1 MRIAMFDY
9 IVTAD
14 NAIGKCDLAIL
25 AALCD
30 EHEFTVFSARFDN
43 PRPERIRWVRVPS
56 PQRPLVLLFFIFHLA
71 APLCYAWHYLWNRM
85 RFDVVQVIESNI
97 LFGDISYSHFC
108 HRTFLERHWKGIGAR
123 GWRGMMRWLDHQFH
137 ALVEPWVYRRVKRIV
152 APSQGLCR
160 ELTSAYALA
169 GEKMRVLANPVDL
182 DGLRVP
188 AEFDRRAF
196 RENLGWAPED
206 VVFAFVALGHYERKG
221 LALLLGA
228 LRMAGARDSRVKAIV
243 VGGSGRGIAPY
254 RERAA
259 KSGLNGR
266 LKFVETQKDIRP
278 YLWAADALTLPSYYE
293 VFPLVALEAAAA
305 GLPLLVTS
313 LNGVEEFLR
322 DGKNGLLMQRNV
334 PGVSDCIARFAGMS
348 VEARRSMGRR
358 AQMDVKR
365 YGLAE
370 FVSGWSRVYTEGSL
384 HAG

>member
-1 MRIAMFDY
+1 MFDY

-30 EHEFTVFSARFDN
+30 EHEFTVFSTRFDN

-56 PQRPLVLLFFIFHLA
+56 PQRPLVLLFVVFHLL
-71 APLCYAWHYLWNRM
+71 APLCYAWHCFWYQM
-85 RFDVVQVIESNI
+85 RFDVVQVIESNL

-108 HRTFLERHWKGIGAR
+108 HRVFLERHWKGMEAG
-123 GWRGMMRWLDHQFH
+123 GWRGMVRWLDHRFH

-160 ELTSAYALA
+160 ELTSAYPLA

-196 RENLGWAPED
+196 REHLGWAPED
-206 VVFAFVALGHYERKG
+206 VVLAFVALGHHERKG
-221 LALLLGA
+221 LKLLLGA
-228 LRMAGARDSRVKAIV
+228 LRVAGARDSRLKAIV
-243 VGGSGRGIAPY
+243 VGGSSSGIARY

-266 LKFVETQKDIRP
+266 LKFVETQKDVRP
-278 YLWAADALTLPSYYE
+278 YLWAADALTLPSCYE

-305 GLPLLVTS
+305 GLPLLVTP

-322 DGKNGLLMQRNV
+322 DGENGLLMPRNM
-334 PGVSDCIARFAGMS
+334 PGVSDCIVRFAGMS
-348 VEARRSMGRR
+348 AEARGSMGRR

-370 FVSGWSRVYTEGSL
+370 FVSGWSRVYSEGSL